1 MVAAGRAVAA
11 EQFGGG
17 GTEELRERL
26 KPREPR
32 ARTALLPIADRGHGD
47 AEPVGEVGLA
57 EPPGPAE
64 AREPVAEP
72 FEVGAIGCGIKGG
85 MNHRPAIFQ
94 TSICNFYQVKAGAA
108 FNISPISGSEYTQ
121 PGEQG
126 VDCEREAAVLPWRG
140 WETAMT
146 GTDEQAKGR
155 IGRIED
161 IAVHCA
167 LNDGTA
173 VCLRTIT
180 PDDAPLIRDG
190 IAKLSAE
197 SRYLRFFSPAPVLPD
212 AVVARL
218 ADVDGHDHIAWG
230 AICSDCPGQPP
241 IGAVHAV
248 RHPQGGPVGE
258 FSIAVLDEF
267 QGQGLARMMTAAL
280 LVQCR
285 AEGLDMLDVHMLSE
299 NAAARRLV
307 KSLGAAW
314 AGESAGVAD
323 YRLDVAAG
331 IEALRADGDAPGV
344 RAVLRTLE
352 SAGGDAGKRAD

>member
-1 MVAAGRAVAA
+1 
-11 EQFGGG
+11 
-17 GTEELRERL
+17 
-26 KPREPR
+26 
-32 ARTALLPIADRGHGD
+32 
-47 AEPVGEVGLA
+47 
-57 EPPGPAE
+57 
-64 AREPVAEP
+64 
-72 FEVGAIGCGIKGG
+72 
-85 MNHRPAIFQ
+85 
-94 TSICNFYQVKAGAA
+94 
-108 FNISPISGSEYTQ
+108 
-121 PGEQG
+121 
-126 VDCEREAAVLPWRG
+126 
-140 WETAMT
+140 MT
-146 GTDEQAKGR
+146 GTDGQANGR

-180 PDDAPLIRDG
+180 PDDAPLIREG

-212 AVVARL
+212 AVVQRL
-218 ADVDGHDHIAWG
+218 ADVDGHNHIAWG

-248 RHPQGGPVGE
+248 RHRHDGPVGE
-258 FSIAVLDEF
+258 FSVAVLDAF

-280 LVQCR
+280 LVHCR
-285 AEGLDMLDVHMLSE
+285 AEGLEILDVHMLSE

-314 AGESAGVAD
+314 AGESAGVAE

-344 RAVLRTLE
+344 REVLQTLE
-352 SAGGDAGKRAD
+352 DAGTGAGAHTD